1 MLPPSLSLSGG
12 SAALAGFQPLC
23 PAAGGTATLATAAT
37 RAGATAFADVM
48 SGLAPE
54 TPACEPSA
62 DLAAAALAAG
72 LIAGFPPAVV
82 APPLDDAP
90 ALDEAALL
98 ADGDAESG
106 DDLPGTGDLPGDDWS
121 DPAAADDPAPLAGV
135 APAAR
140 DGSAPPVFPPL
151 GISAADSAAPRVAP
165 TGIDAAAN
173 SDAPLSSVPVDSRR
187 PAEPVGPVAE
197 PSAVSI
203 APTTTATPNAAAF
216 GGPAALAS
224 NRPVEFE
231 AFARSVRRATPSVS
245 TMASVPI
252 ASPTLSPTPVS
263 PGTPAAATVTPDQSA
278 VAPTVEVAAAMPSVA
293 AAAPAWRETAAP
305 QVAAPLPALRTAEV
319 AVDATA
325 ASPAPLSSASLVPA
339 ASAFPPVDAAP
350 AAPAPS
356 QVVSP
361 ESPAGEFT
369 SAEPGTAFG
378 FPSAPNR
385 TDRRASSAEGASST
399 LAPAGVAK
407 FAGLFRG
414 AETAEETSDRV
425 GVKKILNTEGQE
437 LGVGEEA
444 VGTGIANL
452 RSAMPYASNFP
463 APAPAATG
471 GFASAGDPSIAGQ
484 TAATEFRA
492 APDSPAAAPAATT
505 AQAVEAVLDAAQVAA
520 DARRSTVELKFTVG
534 GSELQVRVDLRQDE
548 VQATFRT
555 ESPDLRHALA
565 HEWDSVV
572 TAAAAERGVRLL
584 PAIFSSAATQPDA
597 GQSGAF
603 NFAGGDQS
611 AAQREAQTR
620 RSESTRTGALARRA
634 AATVAVAPDA
644 GGPVPRVSLP
654 TSRHLHTLA

>member
-23 PAAGGTATLATAAT
+23 PAAGGTATLAPAAA

-54 TPACEPSA
+54 TPACEPACAPSA
-62 DLAAAALAAG
+62 DLAAA

-121 DPAAADDPAPLAGV
+121 DPAAADDPAPFAGV
-135 APAAR
+135 APADR
-140 DGSAPPVFPPL
+140 DGSAPPVFSPL

-165 TGIDAAAN
+165 TRTDAAAN
-173 SDAPLSSVPVDSRR
+173 SAPVSSVPVDSRR
-187 PAEPVGPVAE
+187 PAGPVGPVAE
-197 PSAVSI
+197 PSTASVV
-203 APTTTATPNAAAF
+203 PTTTATPHAAAF
-216 GGPAALAS
+216 GEPAALAS

-231 AFARSVRRATPSVS
+231 AFARSVRRATASAS
-245 TMASVPI
+245 AMASVPI

-278 VAPTVEVAAAMPSVA
+278 VAPMVDVAAAMPPVA

-305 QVAAPLPALRTAEV
+305 QVAAPLSALRTAEV

-325 ASPAPLSSASLVPA
+325 ASPAPLSSASPAPA
-339 ASAFPPVDAAP
+339 APAAFPPVDAAP
-350 AAPAPS
+350 AEPAPS

-369 SAEPGTAFG
+369 SAEAGTAFG
-378 FPSAPNR
+378 FPSAPSR
-385 TDRRASSAEGASST
+385 ADRRASRAEGASST
-399 LAPAGVAK
+399 LTLAGVAK

-414 AETAEETSDRV
+414 AETAEETSDRD
-425 GVKKILNTEGQE
+425 GVKKILSTEGQE
-437 LGVGEEA
+437 LGIGEEA
-444 VGTGIANL
+444 VGTGVANL
-452 RSAMPYASNFP
+452 QSAMPYASNFP

-471 GFASAGDPSIAGQ
+471 GFASAVDPSIEGQ
-484 TAATEFRA
+484 TAAAEFHA

-611 AAQREAQTR
+611 AAQREAQSR
-620 RSESTRTGALARRA
+620 RGESTRAGAVARRA
-634 AATVAVAPDA
+634 AATAAVAPVA